1 MKRARSMLKLFLVL
15 LLFAGLA
22 LVPVGAKDGDEGA
35 READDTLAAVVR
47 IRMKAVPDARTNPY
61 LGAEREGSG
70 IVIDDS
76 GHVLTIGYIVV
87 EAESIEITTADGR
100 TVPATLAGYDNASG
114 FALLQAS
121 LPLGAKPMA
130 MGSSAAVE
138 ERDPVMVLPYGGR
151 ANASLAFVVS
161 RREFSASWEYLV
173 DSAIFTTPPIAHW
186 QGSALIDREGRL
198 VGLGYLLVGNS
209 AQTDT
214 PVPGNLFLPI
224 DLVKPILPDLIA
236 KGRAAG
242 PARPYLGLATDEL
255 RGHLFVARVSPE
267 GPAEAAGLKTGDIV
281 IGVGADP
288 VNSQAEFYRK
298 VWSLGPAGVDVPLK
312 VLQGVAIKDVRLRSM
327 DRSDYLRKKPAY

>member
-22 LVPVGAKDGDEGA
+22 LVPVGAKDQDEGA
-35 READDTLAAVVR
+35 READDPLAAVVR
-47 IRMKAVPDARTNPY
+47 IKMKAVPDARTTPF

-130 MGSSAAVE
+130 LGSSAAVE

-151 ANASLAFVVS
+151 ASASLAFVVS

-173 DSAIFTTPPIAHW
+173 DSAIFT
-186 QGSALIDREGRL
+186 
-198 VGLGYLLVGNS
+198 
-209 AQTDT
+209 
-214 PVPGNLFLPI
+214 
-224 DLVKPILPDLIA
+224 
-236 KGRAAG
+236 
-242 PARPYLGLATDEL
+242 
-255 RGHLFVARVSPE
+255 
-267 GPAEAAGLKTGDIV
+267 
-281 IGVGADP
+281 
-288 VNSQAEFYRK
+288 
-298 VWSLGPAGVDVPLK
+298 
-312 VLQGVAIKDVRLRSM
+312 
-327 DRSDYLRKKPAY
+327 